1 MCVLITKMLK
11 EVFTL
16 TKKNVLISFVTDAD
30 TDLQAVFNL
39 NKIMQKLS
47 ENELEKFNAFEVLDA
62 E

>member
-1 MCVLITKMLK
+1 
-11 EVFTL
+11 L

-39 NKIMQKLS
+39 NKIFTKLS
-47 ENELEKFNAFEVLDA
+47 EEDLEKFDAFEVLDA